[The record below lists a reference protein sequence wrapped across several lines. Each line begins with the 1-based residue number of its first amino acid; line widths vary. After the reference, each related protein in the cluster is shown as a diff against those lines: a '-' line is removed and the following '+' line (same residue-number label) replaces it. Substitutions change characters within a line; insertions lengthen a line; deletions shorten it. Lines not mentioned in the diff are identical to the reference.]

1 MQPMLNDTPVDSAAN
16 DGTDRS
22 SKVIYLFVYHF
33 LYSLSIYS
41 LISLSIL
48 CSNSNFSLFY
58 VYFQLH
64 KAWLARRSG
73 TLKTLSPQPINE
85 TTLNR
90 ITYLRKLIK
99 FNKNTNEPIS
109 ENDVSYVPHNLSEEK
124 DKQIR
129 VNPSDSS
136 NSSINNRY
144 DIYNVVSSSTYE
156 TPLEKTDAVIEIVNK
171 KDDEITSSTA
181 KTGATT
187 QLDNNIPNYDATT
200 STEGEPV
207 ETSTIENSLE
217 RVPEMENVVKKSA
230 EKQEEMEA
238 VKAEDLSIKS
248 VFTSWS
254 GWSLCSRPCGGGVKS
269 QSRKC
274 VKRT

>member
-1 MQPMLNDTPVDSAAN
+1 M
-16 DGTDRS
+16 
-22 SKVIYLFVYHF
+22 
-33 LYSLSIYS
+33 
-41 LISLSIL
+41 
-48 CSNSNFSLFY
+48 
-58 VYFQLH
+58 YFQLH

-85 TTLNR
+85 TALNR

-124 DKQIR
+124 DKKNR
-129 VNPSDSS
+129 VNQSDTS
-136 NSSINNRY
+136 NSSSINNRY
-144 DIYNVVSSSTYE
+144 DIYNVGSSSTHE
-156 TPLEKTDAVIEIVNK
+156 TPLETETTEEEIEIVNK
-171 KDDEITSSTA
+171 MDEFMSSTT

-187 QLDNNIPNYDATT
+187 QIDNDIPNYDATT
-200 STEGEPV
+200 STGPSII
-207 ETSTIENSLE
+207 ETSTVESSIE
-217 RVPEMENVVKKSA
+217 RVPEMEDLVKNSSDK
-230 EKQEEMEA
+230 EENLE
-238 VKAEDLSIKS
+238 VIKAEDLSVKS

-254 GWSLCSRPCGGGVKS
+254 NWSLCSRPCGGGVKS